1 MSVLMAKDDPN
12 SVKHSAASNNIR
24 EKSPR
29 LKNNM
34 KVQASRD
41 SVKIVNEKNAANL
54 QVCADVE
61 VYINHWTPFIINF
74 TNTASRSGRR

>member
-12 SVKHSAASNNIR
+12 SVKHSTASNNIR

-29 LKNNM
+29 LKNNI

-54 QVCADVE
+54 QVCLDVE
-61 VYINHWTPFIINF
+61 VFKQYWNIC
-74 TNTASRSGRR
+74 S

>member
-12 SVKHSAASNNIR
+12 TVKHSTTSNNIR

-29 LKNNM
+29 LKNNNT
-34 KVQASRD
+34 KVQANRD

-54 QVCADVE
+54 QVCSI
-61 VYINHWTPFIINF
+61 YLY
-74 TNTASRSGRR
+74 G

>member
-12 SVKHSAASNNIR
+12 SMKHTATSNNIR

-34 KVQASRD
+34 KIQPNRD

-54 QVCADVE
+54 QVCFDIFKYKME
-61 VYINHWTPFIINF
+61 SFLISFGQY
-74 TNTASRSGRR
+74 SRSK